1 LLDSI
6 SNQISI
12 ANPKDDRQSVEKQNA
27 EAQNAYTESKQV
39 YLDCIQQ
46 YEHNALVN
54 SDVQLTFLPILE
66 DKLQLAKVSFPLI
79 HHQTLR
85 LQLFYIFFS

>member
-1 LLDSI
+1 M
-6 SNQISI
+6 
-12 ANPKDDRQSVEKQNA
+12 EKQNA
-27 EAQNAYTESKQV
+27 EAQNAYNESKQI

-66 DKLQLAKVSFPLI
+66 DKLQHEKVTFRI
-79 HHQTLR
+79 HFVSIR
-85 LQLFYIFFS
+85 FIS